1 MTKICDIRE
10 RKVTIR
16 SEIRSTNIR
25 SLGFQ
30 DNREWVT
37 LWRLTLWRLTLWSL
51 GCIGEAME
59 GLCHVDDSSALLIS

>member
-1 MTKICDIRE
+1 M
-10 RKVTIR
+10 TIR

-30 DNREWVT
+30 DNREWV
-37 LWRLTLWRLTLWSL
+37 TLWRLTLWSL

>member
-37 LWRLTLWRLTLWSL
+37 LWRLTLWSL